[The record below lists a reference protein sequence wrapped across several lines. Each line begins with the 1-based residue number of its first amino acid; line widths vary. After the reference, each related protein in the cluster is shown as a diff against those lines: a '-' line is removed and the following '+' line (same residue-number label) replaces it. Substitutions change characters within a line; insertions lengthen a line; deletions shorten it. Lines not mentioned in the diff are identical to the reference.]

1 MENKIG
7 KILIDWLNDRNRN
20 FQVLDTET
28 YFDLSLPEKELY
40 ILKETLFDDFK
51 KPTDFEFTK
60 VVYLFESKYIDKD
73 DLKIIINILDNYKF

>member
-1 MENKIG
+1 MTKINQKKKENSMENKIG

-51 KPTDFEFTK
+51 VPEAVCLVFK
-60 VVYLFESKYIDKD
+60 
-73 DLKIIINILDNYKF
+73 

>member
-73 DLKIIINILDNYKF
+73 DLKTIINILDNYKF